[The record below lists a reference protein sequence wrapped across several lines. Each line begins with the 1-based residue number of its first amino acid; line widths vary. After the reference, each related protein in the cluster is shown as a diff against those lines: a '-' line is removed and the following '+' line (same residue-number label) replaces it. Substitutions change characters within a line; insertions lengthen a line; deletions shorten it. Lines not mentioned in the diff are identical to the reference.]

1 MLKKV
6 VEDIIFWLFLF
17 TGLGENQVIL
27 LYVGFFPL
35 NIMIVIGIFVDDLY
49 QIEGIFLRIL
59 FASIQVIILVFPL
72 PSQVIVYFPIIYC
85 DILFSDIL
93 FSYILFSISVMK
105 YISYLDLFS
114 LFLQHLCLVL
124 LLMVVS

>member
-1 MLKKV
+1 MALRTL
-6 VEDIIFWLFLF
+6 FYWLLY
-17 TGLGENQVIL
+17 TELGENQVIL

>member
-49 QIEGIFLRIL
+49 QIEGIFL
-59 FASIQVIILVFPL
+59 
-72 PSQVIVYFPIIYC
+72 
-85 DILFSDIL
+85 
-93 FSYILFSISVMK
+93 YILLLALVSVHPKAEMTPH
-105 YISYLDLFS
+105 YHPGSDMGGWQQDS
-114 LFLQHLCLVL
+114 AAAPGSCESGEPNTCVL
-124 LLMVVS
+124 LPDKIKVSFCSHWGGS

>member
-6 VEDIIFWLFLF
+6 VEDIIFWLFLY